1 MGKTGTLDDVE
12 TLLGQAEVELQK
24 VTTLLKQQ
32 KKALGQA
39 G

>member
-1 MGKTGTLDDVE
+1 MGKIGTLDDAVS
-12 TLLGQAEVELQK
+12 LLGQAEAELQK
-24 VTTLLKQQ
+24 VTTLLEQQ